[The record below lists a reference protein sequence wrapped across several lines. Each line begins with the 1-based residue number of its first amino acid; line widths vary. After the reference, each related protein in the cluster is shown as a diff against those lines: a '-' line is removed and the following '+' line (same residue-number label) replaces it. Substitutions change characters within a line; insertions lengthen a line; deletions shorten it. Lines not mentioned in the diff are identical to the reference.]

1 MDTKRKHLS
10 LLHNICKILFKSSFT
25 PDLMSDLEAVFYNKK
40 KCVFEL
46 EYPDWELTSPEKIT
60 CFIIENLEESEF
72 IHINDYTF
80 DYCDALNIYTF
91 FHQEKI
97 PYNDDAYDQES
108 DETVVYDY
116 LNTLFE
122 THQQKVLVIN
132 TNGDDIVFLPV
143 AFSDLTKLHSL
154 CLKQPYFKVSDVIED
169 TSIPIKDSF
178 ELLPLLYHEKQD
190 KVPRIFTDRSIS
202 YNNFFRIL
210 NSYLLKNRTSYWFY
224 NNLEEQVEILKDDKD
239 EFRSPLKRLFSK
251 PKKTYLIE
259 IKNKDEESSLLWDGN
274 KTNELFIQYTLATDS
289 QYKQQ
294 ETQQHFINN
303 SNYNSL
309 LLKPDNPLQLMWER
323 TLRGLENLEFYYPQI
338 DSKKLRKIISDD
350 RFAACSYEEAHK
362 FPNQPFEFY
371 VRHLNE
377 ETLKK
382 DILPMLGI
390 KVGLDMFYYK
400 SYSADY
406 LVFFSKENDE
416 MELILSNQP
425 ERYFWAIKL
434 FNELYN
440 NLYTNNIA
448 ILN

>member
-1 MDTKRKHLS
+1 MDTKKKHLNS
-10 LLHNICKILFKSSFT
+10 LHSICKLLFKSQFT
-25 PDLMSDLEAVFYNKK
+25 PDVMSDLEAIFYNRK
-40 KCVFEL
+40 KCTLEL
-46 EYPDWELTSPEKIT
+46 EYPDWEHTTTEKIT
-60 CFIIENLEESEF
+60 FFITEKLEALEL
-72 IHINDYTF
+72 IYVNDYAF
-80 DYCDALNIYTF
+80 DYFDALDIYTF
-91 FHQEKI
+91 FHQEEI
-97 PYNDDAYDQES
+97 PYPDDEYDQEPDES
-108 DETVVYDY
+108 DVYNY
-116 LNTLFE
+116 LNSLFKK
-122 THQQKVLVIN
+122 HHQKVLIID
-132 TNGDDIVFLPV
+132 TNADDFIFLPI
-143 AFSDLTKLHSL
+143 AFSDITKLNSL
-154 CLKQPYFKVSDVIED
+154 CLQQPYFKVSDVIED
-169 TSIPIKDSF
+169 TSIPVKDAF

-309 LLKPDNPLQLMWER
+309 LLKPDNPLQLIWER

-350 RFAACSYEEAHK
+350 RFATCSYEEAHR

-371 VRHLNE
+371 VRHLNQE
-377 ETLKK
+377 NVKE

-416 MELILSNQP
+416 MELILSNQS
-425 ERYFWAIKL
+425 ERYFWAVKL

-440 NLYTNNIA
+440 NLYANNIA

>member
-1 MDTKRKHLS
+1 M
-10 LLHNICKILFKSSFT
+10 N
-25 PDLMSDLEAVFYNKK
+25 DLEAIFYNRK
-40 KCVFEL
+40 KCTLEI
-46 EYPDWELTSPEKIT
+46 EYPEWKLTRSEKIT
-60 CFIIENLEESEF
+60 CFIIEKLEELEL
-72 IHINDYTF
+72 IHINNYTLDYY
-80 DYCDALNIYTF
+80 DSLDIYTF
-91 FHQEKI
+91 FHQEKVS
-97 PYNDDAYDQES
+97 YSDNEYDQEP

-143 AFSDLTKLHSL
+143 AFSDLTELHSL

-178 ELLPLLYHEKQD
+178 QLLPLRYQEKQN
-190 KVPRIFTDRSIS
+190 KAPSIFLDRFIS

-210 NSYLLKNRTSYWFY
+210 NSYLLQNRTNYWFY
-224 NNLEEQVEILKDDKD
+224 NNLEELVEVLKDDKD
-239 EFRSPLKRLFSK
+239 AYRNPLKRLFSK

-274 KTNELFIQYTLATDS
+274 KPNELFIQYTLATDS
-289 QYKQQ
+289 KCKEQ
-294 ETQQHFINN
+294 ETHQHFINN
-303 SNYNSL
+303 SNYSSL
-309 LLKPDNPLQLMWER
+309 LLKPDNPLQRMWER

-338 DSKKLRKIISDD
+338 NHKKLRKIISDD
-350 RFAACSYEEAHK
+350 WFATCSYEEAHK
-362 FPNQPFEFY
+362 FPSQPFEFY
-371 VRHLNE
+371 VRHLNQE
-377 ETLKK
+377 NVKE
-382 DILPMLGI
+382 DIFPMLGI

-400 SYSADY
+400 SYSAGY
-406 LVFFSKENDE
+406 LVFFSKKNDE

-425 ERYFWAIKL
+425 ERYFWAVKL

-440 NLYTNNIA
+440 SLYANNIV

>member
-1 MDTKRKHLS
+1 MNIKKEHLNS
-10 LLHNICKILFKSSFT
+10 LNSICKLLFKSRFT
-25 PDLMSDLEAVFYNKK
+25 PDVMRELEAVFYNKK
-40 KCVFEL
+40 KSTLEI
-46 EYPDWELTSPEKIT
+46 EYPDWEITTREKIT
-60 CFIIENLEESEF
+60 YFITEKLEALEL
-72 IHINDYTF
+72 IYVNDYTF
-80 DYCDALNIYTF
+80 NYFDALDIYRF
-91 FHQEKI
+91 FHQEEI
-97 PYNDDAYDQES
+97 PFNDDEYDQEP
-108 DETVVYDY
+108 DETVVYSY
-116 LNTLFE
+116 LNSLFKK
-122 THQQKVLVIN
+122 HHQKVLIID
-132 TNGDDIVFLPV
+132 TNGDDFIFLPV
-143 AFSDLTKLHSL
+143 AFSDITKLNSL
-154 CLKQPYFKVSDVIED
+154 CLQQPYFKVSDVIED
-169 TSIPIKDSF
+169 TSIPVKDAF
-178 ELLPLLYHEKQD
+178 ELLSLRYQEKYNNAPCIFSD
-190 KVPRIFTDRSIS
+190 KSIS

-224 NNLEEQVEILKDDKD
+224 NNLEEQVKILKDDKD

-259 IKNKDEESSLLWDGN
+259 IKNKDEESSLLWN
-274 KTNELFIQYTLATDS
+274 ENNPNELFIQYTLTSDS

-338 DSKKLRKIISDD
+338 DYKKLRQIISDT
-350 RFAACSYEEAHK
+350 RFAACSYEDAHK
-362 FPNQPFEFY
+362 FPNQPFQFY
-371 VRHLNE
+371 VRHLNQE
-377 ETLKK
+377 NLKE
-382 DILPMLGI
+382 DRLPMLGI

-440 NLYTNNIA
+440 NLYPNNIA